1 MLSKSR
7 YRQACRLALNTRVSK
22 LHTSLN
28 MLCRTKNSKQFWKL
42 VGNTRREANDCSKD
56 ISIDVLE
63 QYFEQ
68 KFSVSNRVVTAE
80 MIQAQDRI
88 DAQLKR
94 QSIHTE
100 QVTSNRVRRLIKQL
114 KLNESPAQDGITAE
128 HLLYAMDSQIIDH
141 LSFMLT
147 LCIQFGVVP
156 DNFRRGVLIPI
167 PKKAGCDTTQAKIG
181 DQSQCHQHSPN
192 YSSCTS

>member
-1 MLSKSR
+1 
-7 YRQACRLALNTRVSK
+7 
-22 LHTSLN
+22 
-28 MLCRTKNSKQFWKL
+28 
-42 VGNTRREANDCSKD
+42 
-56 ISIDVLE
+56 
-63 QYFEQ
+63 
-68 KFSVSNRVVTAE
+68 

-114 KLNESPAQDGITAE
+114 KLNASPAQDGITAE

-141 LSFMLT
+141 LSFVLT

-167 PKKAGCDTTQAKIG
+167 PKKAGCDTTM
-181 DQSQCHQHSPN
+181 
-192 YSSCTS
+192 

>member
-1 MLSKSR
+1 MYGCYKLSKSR
-7 YRQACRLALNTRVSK
+7 YRQACRLAFNTRVSK

-28 MLCRTKNSKQFWKL
+28 MLCRTRNSKHFWKL

-94 QSIHTE
+94 VNTHGASDIQQSETINKAAETE
-100 QVTSNRVRRLIKQL
+100 CITSTRRDYSGAFVICY
-114 KLNESPAQDGITAE
+114 G
-128 HLLYAMDSQIIDH
+128 
-141 LSFMLT
+141 
-147 LCIQFGVVP
+147 
-156 DNFRRGVLIPI
+156 
-167 PKKAGCDTTQAKIG
+167 
-181 DQSQCHQHSPN
+181 QSN
-192 YSSCTS
+192 Y